1 MTPRHRPVALFLAA
15 VAALLA
21 FGAAPAAAQGRA
33 TRDIPY
39 ATNFVITVA
48 SNSNSNGNGAASP
61 DAVPLNKRLVIEY
74 VSVSVF
80 AQSGDQPSLFLSD
93 LVNGAGRNYWIPLT
107 LVDAAGPGGMEA
119 YRASQLVKLNHDG
132 NGVNGPAAQCGRRY
146 NTYAPVTCS
155 LTISGY
161 LVDK

>member
-1 MTPRHRPVALFLAA
+1 MTPRRRFVSWS
-15 VAALLA
+15 LLA
-21 FGAAPAAAQGRA
+21 FAALMAFGAGPAAAQGRSA
-33 TRDIPY
+33 RDIPY
-39 ATNFVITVA
+39 ATNFTITVA
-48 SNSNSNGNGAASP
+48 TNSNGNGVFSP

-80 AQSGDQPSLFLSD
+80 AQSGDKPSLFLSD

-107 LVDAAGPGGMEA
+107 LVDAAGPGGMEV

-132 NGVNGPAAQCGRRY
+132 NGVNGPGAHCGRYY